1 MVIVNSNCYS
11 CYAAIVPEAVREFE
25 NQLEDKAKAVLE
37 FNNDTS
43 IFLIGMMAS
52 GKSTVGRIVADA
64 LSYHFA
70 DRYEVILVV
79 WRVMQDISKCHSY
92 YMDLTICVP
101 CLLSTGRWCNMLCL
115 CHNFSFDTLVTILL
129 YFESDGFCA

>member
-1 MVIVNSNCYS
+1 MVIVSSNCYS

-37 FNNDTS
+37 FNNNTS

-64 LSYHFA
+64 LSYQFS
-70 DRYEVILVV
+70 DRYEVILGVCS
-79 WRVMQDISKCHSY
+79 VMQDKSKCHSY
-92 YMDLTICVP
+92 YMDLTIYVFHIYSP
-101 CLLSTGRWCNMLCL
+101 QGGDAIGIFYVITS
-115 CHNFSFDTLVTILL
+115 ILTHQ
-129 YFESDGFCA
+129 